1 MHTVS
6 AVTKQSLKHEKIG
19 DLSLYRNCIEERSW
33 VPKAVELFEDMKALK
48 AILLH
53 LLASGSGG
61 TPMASESF
69 LFKGNS
75 WRDRTLNAP
84 LLVSAASDSSE
95 AVTVVLN
102 GDVPIGRHDTGNPSS
117 DTSCSHTDSS
127 LVPRNTF
134 LLCWESGVRHP
145 YCGRVLSI
153 AVCCDES
160 VYAKECCQ

>member
-6 AVTKQSLKHEKIG
+6 AVTKQSLKHEKLGISPFIPTALRKG
-19 DLSLYRNCIEERSW
+19 PGCPRLWKYL
-33 VPKAVELFEDMKALK
+33 KTLKELF
-48 AILLH
+48 LH

-69 LFKGNS
+69 LFKGTS

-127 LVPRNTF
+127 LIPRNTF
-134 LLCWESGVRHP
+134 LPCWKSESGTQKA
-145 YCGRVLSI
+145 GESSQS
-153 AVCCDES
+153 CCDES
-160 VYAKECCQ
+160 DYAKE